1 MAKNDIIIPMKET
14 VIIEIRDEFI
24 TLGQLLKKADIVSNG
39 GEVKFFLAE
48 NKVLVNGEDENR
60 RGKKLYHGDTI
71 EIADVIYKI
80 E

>member
-14 VIIEIRDEFI
+14 VNVEIRDEFI

-80 E
+80 A

>member
-1 MAKNDIIIPMKET
+1 MKET

-60 RGKKLYHGDTI
+60 RGKKLYHGDTS

-80 E
+80 A

>member
-60 RGKKLYHGDTI
+60 RGKKLYHGYTI

-80 E
+80 A

>member
-60 RGKKLYHGDTI
+60 HGKKLYHGDTI

-80 E
+80 A

>member
-1 MAKNDIIIPMKET
+1 MKET

-80 E
+80 A

>member
-71 EIADVIYKI
+71 EIAAVIYKI
-80 E
+80 A

>member
-24 TLGQLLKKADIVSNG
+24 TVGQLLTKDDIVSNG
-39 GEVKFFLAE
+39 GEVTFFLAE

-80 E
+80 A

>member
-14 VIIEIRDEFI
+14 VIIEIRDVFI

-80 E
+80 A

>member
-80 E
+80 A